1 MNRLKEP
8 SSYAAL
14 SGVFAMLGIMV
25 PSDLWQSVVMVCG
38 GAAGAIGFFVVEK
51 KGYSMRL
58 LALRKKYEANI
69 DIAKANLDV
78 LLHSAVG
85 IGEHSDLTAEMDKW
99 IGEIASNQDKIDA
112 IDELNETKDTPP
124 EQGDLFRE
132 TSRW

>member
-1 MNRLKEP
+1 
-8 SSYAAL
+8 
-14 SGVFAMLGIMV
+14 
-25 PSDLWQSVVMVCG
+25 
-38 GAAGAIGFFVVEK
+38 
-51 KGYSMRL
+51 MRL
-58 LALRKKYEANI
+58 IALRKKYEANI

-99 IGEIASNQDKIDA
+99 IGEIACNQDKIDA

>member
-1 MNRLKEP
+1 
-8 SSYAAL
+8 
-14 SGVFAMLGIMV
+14 
-25 PSDLWQSVVMVCG
+25 
-38 GAAGAIGFFVVEK
+38 
-51 KGYSMRL
+51 MRL

-69 DIAKANLDV
+69 DIAKANIDV

-99 IGEIASNQDKIDA
+99 IGEIACNQDKIDA

>member
-1 MNRLKEP
+1 
-8 SSYAAL
+8 
-14 SGVFAMLGIMV
+14 
-25 PSDLWQSVVMVCG
+25 
-38 GAAGAIGFFVVEK
+38 
-51 KGYSMRL
+51 MRL

-99 IGEIASNQDKIDA
+99 IGEIACNQDKIDA

>member
-1 MNRLKEP
+1 
-8 SSYAAL
+8 
-14 SGVFAMLGIMV
+14 
-25 PSDLWQSVVMVCG
+25 
-38 GAAGAIGFFVVEK
+38 
-51 KGYSMRL
+51 MRL

-69 DIAKANLDV
+69 GIAKANLDV

-99 IGEIASNQDKIDA
+99 IGEIACNQDKIDA
-112 IDELNETKDTPP
+112 IDELHETNDTPP

>member
-1 MNRLKEP
+1 
-8 SSYAAL
+8 
-14 SGVFAMLGIMV
+14 
-25 PSDLWQSVVMVCG
+25 
-38 GAAGAIGFFVVEK
+38 
-51 KGYSMRL
+51 MRL

-99 IGEIASNQDKIDA
+99 ISEIACNQDKIDA

>member
-1 MNRLKEP
+1 
-8 SSYAAL
+8 
-14 SGVFAMLGIMV
+14 
-25 PSDLWQSVVMVCG
+25 
-38 GAAGAIGFFVVEK
+38 
-51 KGYSMRL
+51 MRL

-69 DIAKANLDV
+69 GIAKANLDV

>member
-1 MNRLKEP
+1 
-8 SSYAAL
+8 
-14 SGVFAMLGIMV
+14 
-25 PSDLWQSVVMVCG
+25 
-38 GAAGAIGFFVVEK
+38 
-51 KGYSMRL
+51 MRL

-112 IDELNETKDTPP
+112 IDELNRFIEIYPNHERIVYAYYLLGMCHYEQIADEKKDLGSIIDAVITKTRIIEKIPSSLILKNLSNILINLL
-124 EQGDLFRE
+124 QI
-132 TSRW
+132 S

>member
-1 MNRLKEP
+1 
-8 SSYAAL
+8 
-14 SGVFAMLGIMV
+14 
-25 PSDLWQSVVMVCG
+25 
-38 GAAGAIGFFVVEK
+38 
-51 KGYSMRL
+51 MRL

-99 IGEIASNQDKIDA
+99 MGEIASNQDKIDA

>member
-1 MNRLKEP
+1 
-8 SSYAAL
+8 
-14 SGVFAMLGIMV
+14 
-25 PSDLWQSVVMVCG
+25 
-38 GAAGAIGFFVVEK
+38 
-51 KGYSMRL
+51 MRL

-99 IGEIASNQDKIDA
+99 IGEIDSNQDKIDA

>member
-1 MNRLKEP
+1 
-8 SSYAAL
+8 
-14 SGVFAMLGIMV
+14 
-25 PSDLWQSVVMVCG
+25 
-38 GAAGAIGFFVVEK
+38 
-51 KGYSMRL
+51 MRL

-85 IGEHSDLTAEMDKW
+85 IGEHSDLTEEMDKW

>member
-1 MNRLKEP
+1 
-8 SSYAAL
+8 
-14 SGVFAMLGIMV
+14 
-25 PSDLWQSVVMVCG
+25 
-38 GAAGAIGFFVVEK
+38 
-51 KGYSMRL
+51 MRL

-99 IGEIASNQDKIDA
+99 LGEIASNQDKIDA

>member
-1 MNRLKEP
+1 
-8 SSYAAL
+8 
-14 SGVFAMLGIMV
+14 
-25 PSDLWQSVVMVCG
+25 
-38 GAAGAIGFFVVEK
+38 
-51 KGYSMRL
+51 MRL
-58 LALRKKYEANI
+58 FALRKKYEANI
-69 DIAKANLDV
+69 DMAKANLDV

>member
-1 MNRLKEP
+1 
-8 SSYAAL
+8 
-14 SGVFAMLGIMV
+14 
-25 PSDLWQSVVMVCG
+25 
-38 GAAGAIGFFVVEK
+38 
-51 KGYSMRL
+51 MRL
-58 LALRKKYEANI
+58 LALRKKYGANI

-99 IGEIASNQDKIDA
+99 IGEIACNQDKIDA